1 LTKNH
6 ETPMANILCLETAT
20 EVCSI
25 GIATDGR
32 LSGIEELG
40 QAGDHAS
47 QITLLIARAMEQAS
61 LEYRDLDAI
70 AVSSG
75 PGSYTSLRIG
85 WGTAKGLS
93 YALGIPLLKID
104 TLQALAMRAHARLQ
118 RPEAWY
124 CPMIDARRMEVYA
137 ALYRSDGHCVSPGPE
152 AMVLAPDSFAAWF
165 DTGQPIVFTGNG
177 AHKFQ
182 SLCKRP
188 EAQFLPLSTS
198 ADAFPTLVEQAFCR
212 GDFTDLA
219 YSEPLYLKPPHVTVP
234 KRTFF
239 QNE

>member
-1 LTKNH
+1 
-6 ETPMANILCLETAT
+6 MANILCLETAT
-20 EVCSI
+20 EVCSV
-25 GIATDGR
+25 GIAAGGQ

-47 QITLLIARAMEQAS
+47 QITLLVARALEKAS

-85 WGTAKGLS
+85 WGTAKGLA
-93 YALGIPLLKID
+93 YALAIPLLQID
-104 TLQALAMRAHARLQ
+104 TLRALAMRAYVRAK

-124 CPMIDARRMEVYA
+124 CPMIDARRMEVYT
-137 ALYRSDGHCVSPGPE
+137 ALYGSDGHRMSPAPE
-152 AMVLAPDSFAAWF
+152 AMVLAPDSFDAWF
-165 DTGQPIVFTGNG
+165 DRGQPIVFTGNG

-182 SLCKRP
+182 SLCSRP
-188 EAQFLPLSTS
+188 EAQFLPLSAS
-198 ADAFPTLVEQAFCR
+198 ADAFPALAEEAFSR

-219 YSEPLYLKPPHVTVP
+219 YSEPLYLKPPHVTTS

-239 QNE
+239 NKE

>member
-1 LTKNH
+1 
-6 ETPMANILCLETAT
+6 MANILCLETAT

-198 ADAFPTLVEQAFCR
+198 ADAFPALAEQAFCR